1 MNFILIGQKK
11 WMEIETQES
20 NDPHCFHM
28 SKFITRLLRHSQKVR
43 REDDGADHYDQVID
57 ECK

>member
-1 MNFILIGQKK
+1 MD
-11 WMEIETQES
+11 IETQES